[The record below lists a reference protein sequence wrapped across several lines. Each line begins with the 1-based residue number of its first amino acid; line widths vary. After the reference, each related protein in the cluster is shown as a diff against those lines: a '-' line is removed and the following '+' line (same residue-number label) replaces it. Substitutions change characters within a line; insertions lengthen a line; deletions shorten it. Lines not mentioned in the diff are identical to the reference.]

1 MYFIITII
9 IEKKIILCKNE
20 GFKYHKAI
28 VLLQLTG

>member
-1 MYFIITII
+1 MYFIIMIN

-20 GFKYHKAI
+20 GFKDHEPI